1 MDGTGSFQRR
11 VVQVERIR
19 VQGSL
24 TYYVCHIVIHA
35 PSCQVTAKDVRF
47 SSPPTCRNRSF
58 PASSKPR
65 ARKIEKKKK
74 DENVDSH
81 VGFKFPV
88 KVPRIVGAICR
99 YSWGIH
105 QPRSRWF
112 QDCKVNAIASY
123 EKAGRCAVPIRV
135 VRCAPVIPSVG
146 LDLLSC
152 SFTFVIALAD
162 VKKISS
168 TFTMTYSSFPWRRR
182 LFSL

>member
-1 MDGTGSFQRR
+1 MYVILSFMLQ
-11 VVQVERIR
+11 VV
-19 VQGSL
+19 
-24 TYYVCHIVIHA
+24 
-35 PSCQVTAKDVRF
+35 K
-47 SSPPTCRNRSF
+47 SPPRTSGSALLRHVEIDLFRLHQNRE
-58 PASSKPR
+58 PAKL
-65 ARKIEKKKK
+65 KKKK

-123 EKAGRCAVPIRV
+123 KRAGRCAVPIRV